1 MKKTNQNIER
11 ISWQEFSDAG
21 MLFFV
26 NNILQSLGLC
36 IVVERNRETKE
47 ITDSYPARTK
57 YRGFEYE
64 SVVEEQTKIANY
76 LAETAKHFPE
86 EIK

>member
-1 MKKTNQNIER
+1 MDKINQTIER
-11 ISWQEFSDAG
+11 ISWQDFSDAG

-26 NNILQSLGLC
+26 NNILHSLGMT
-36 IVVERNRETKE
+36 IVVERNRLTGE

-64 SVVEEQTKIANY
+64 SVDEEQTKIANY